1 MTGTVTGFTL
11 RGGELWRDPWAD
23 YAWLRGESPAH
34 HDEAG
39 DFYVLSRFDDV
50 WNAARD
56 TDTFSSASGLTVAY
70 GEMEALGIGENVPM
84 VFLDPPDHTQFRRL
98 VSRGFTPRSVAEL
111 EPMIREFVR
120 DRLESIVDAGES
132 DIVERLFKPLPSF
145 VVAHYLGVPI
155 EDRSQFEAWT
165 EAIVA
170 ASSGNSAGAS
180 DAFSELISYFS
191 DLIER
196 RRSDPGDD
204 LVSMLVA
211 LGDDTVGVMRILGFA
226 FTMVAGGNDTATGLL
241 GGAAELLTERLDQRA
256 KLIDAP
262 ALIEESIDE
271 FLRLTSPVQN
281 LARTATRDVELH
293 GTTIPAGRKVLLCYA
308 AANRDPLEF
317 GPTAEEFDVERTIN
331 KFMTFSY
338 GAHHCL
344 GASAAR
350 LQGRVVIEELLSRC
364 PDFAV
369 DTTRA
374 DYAEGPYVRR
384 FRSLPFDPG

>member
-1 MTGTVTGFTL
+1 MSGFTL
-11 RGGELWRDPWAD
+11 RGGELWREPWED
-23 YAWLRGESPAH
+23 YAWLREESPVH

-70 GEMEALGIGENVPM
+70 GEMEALGMGDNVPM

-98 VSRGFTPRSVAEL
+98 VSRGFTPRRVEEL
-111 EPMIREFVR
+111 EPMVREFVR
-120 DRLESIVDAGES
+120 DRLESIVDTGAS
-132 DIVERLFKPLPSF
+132 DIVEQLFKPLPSF
-145 VVAHYLGVPI
+145 VVAHYLGVPV
-155 EDRSQFEAWT
+155 EDRPQFDSWT

-170 ASSGNSAGAS
+170 SSSGDAAGATN
-180 DAFSELISYFS
+180 AFSELISYFS

-196 RRSDPGDD
+196 RRTDPGDD
-204 LVSMLVA
+204 LVSMLVE
-211 LGDDTVGVMRILGFA
+211 LGDDTVGVVRILGFA

-241 GGAAELLTERLDQRA
+241 GGAADLLTGRRDQRA
-256 KLIDAP
+256 KLAAAPELID
-262 ALIEESIDE
+262 ESIDE

-281 LARTATRDVELH
+281 LARTATRNVELH

-308 AANRDPLEF
+308 AANRDPREF
-317 GPTAEEFDVERTIN
+317 GPTAEDFDVDRTVDKI
-331 KFMTFSY
+331 MTFSY

-344 GASAAR
+344 GASVAR
-350 LQGRVVIEELLSRC
+350 LQGRVVIEELLSHC
-364 PDFAV
+364 PDFTV

-374 DYAEGPYVRR
+374 EYAEGPYVRR